1 MTGDEGMRLTTRLAV
16 AMFAVTPVANA
27 ADRPESQGE
36 KLSIIESAGASEAD
50 DGTTVSLAPGMEFTV
65 ALRTQPG
72 SGCRWRL
79 LQFDSSV
86 LQGLGEPDVQFEPK
100 PGRNMVGFLCRETF
114 RFWVK
119 RIGET
124 GVAFGYFRP
133 WERTP
138 PEKQVRILVRAG

>member
-1 MTGDEGMRLTTRLAV
+1 MRLTTRLAA
-16 AMFAVTPVANA
+16 AMFAVAPVANA

-36 KLSIIESAGASEAD
+36 KLGIIESAGASEAD

-72 SGCRWRL
+72 SGRWRL

-114 RFWVK
+114 RFRVK
-119 RIGET
+119 RVGET

-133 WERTP
+133 LDRTP